1 MATVKY
7 KIRFFTGHFAG
18 HTLTQELSFPNTR
31 IARNWIQNV
40 QLRILPE
47 NYFDNER
54 FLGDFEIS
62 ELCP

>member
-18 HTLTQELSFPNTR
+18 SMRSAQLSFPNKR
-31 IARNWIQNV
+31 IASSWIQNV

-47 NYFDNER
+47 NYFESER

-62 ELCP
+62 LCP